1 MEWRLSWLVP
11 QEKKFFDMLE
21 SEAANVLKGAQT
33 LSDFVNSGIKP
44 QLIKKVEDIEHSGDD
59 IVHNIFEELNKT
71 FITPID
77 HEDISKLASALDDVL
92 DHIHAAA
99 RRIQNYEIKKPTKT
113 MIAFSDILL
122 ESCKNLDIAVN
133 GIRNLKDPESIEKK
147 CVNVNT
153 LENKADEIL
162 NSSVAELL
170 KGKDAIKIIKLKE
183 IYEFLESAMDR
194 CEDAADVISDIV
206 VKHR

>member
-1 MEWRLSWLVP
+1 
-11 QEKKFFDMLE
+11 
-21 SEAANVLKGAQT
+21 VLFR
-33 LSDFVNSGIKP
+33 SC
-44 QLIKKVEDIEHSGDD
+44 
-59 IVHNIFEELNKT
+59 EELNKT

-92 DHIHAAA
+92 DHIHAAS
-99 RRIQNYEIKKPTKT
+99 RRFNLYNIKKPTKV

-122 ESCKNLDIAVN
+122 EACKDLEIAVS
-133 GIRNLKDPESIEKK
+133 GIRNLKDPEGIEKK
-147 CVNVNT
+147 CVEVNT

>member
-1 MEWRLSWLVP
+1 MGWKSWLVP

-21 SEAANVLKGAQT
+21 SEAANLLKGAKT
-33 LSDFVNSGIKP
+33 LSV
-44 QLIKKVEDIEHSGDD
+44 LINNGMKTETVKDIEDIEHRGDN
-59 IVHNIFEELNKT
+59 IVHEICEELNKT

-92 DHIHAAA
+92 DHIHAAS
-99 RRIQNYEIKKPTKT
+99 RRFNLYNIKKPTKV

-122 ESCKNLDIAVN
+122 EACKDLEIAVS
-133 GIRNLKDPESIEKK
+133 GIRNLKDPEGIEKK
-147 CVNVNT
+147 CVEVNT